1 MVKLNADCA
10 RKQVEIA
17 KKRNS
22 YAEYIGDNDDCNAE
36 KHAYNVGDVVRA
48 KRGGTVRHKDP
59 YAEGV
64 WTARGVV
71 VSIASVA
78 RFVRL
83 RWITMGLSGERPG
96 SLSRRWFYEARL
108 LMDPNRKEGHATLKR
123 YVKQF
128 RMVGNNS

>member
-1 MVKLNADCA
+1 MNADCA

-22 YAEYIGDNDDCNAE
+22 YAEYIRDNDDCNAE

-59 YAEGV
+59 YVEGM
-64 WTARGVV
+64 WTARGAV

-78 RFVRL
+78 QFVRL

-96 SLSRRWFYEARL
+96 SLSRRWFYEAHL
-108 LMDPNRKEGHATLKR
+108 LMDPNRKEGHTTLKR
-123 YVKQF
+123 YV
-128 RMVGNNS
+128 

>member
-1 MVKLNADCA
+1 MVPSIAQENRESIKTYGAVTPFLLLRGKPADFPAAMPLDPATMVKLNADCA

-36 KHAYNVGDVVRA
+36 KHAYNVNDVVRA

-64 WTARGVV
+64 
-71 VSIASVA
+71 
-78 RFVRL
+78 
-83 RWITMGLSGERPG
+83 
-96 SLSRRWFYEARL
+96 
-108 LMDPNRKEGHATLKR
+108 
-123 YVKQF
+123 
-128 RMVGNNS
+128 